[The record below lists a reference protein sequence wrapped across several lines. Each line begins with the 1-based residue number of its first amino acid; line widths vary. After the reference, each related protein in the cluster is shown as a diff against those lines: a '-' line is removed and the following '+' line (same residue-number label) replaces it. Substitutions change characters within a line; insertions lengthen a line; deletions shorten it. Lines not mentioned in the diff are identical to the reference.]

1 MNTVLETFGIIGIVI
16 TLLLLVGAAIFI
28 IRKIILDKTRM
39 TIYGDVIL
47 SMKEEAVFY
56 VVDNVSRQKKGQWD
70 AELDN
75 IRLYALGKEIS
86 VVAYKAAD
94 VPHGIRL
101 LLSGAMNSSIDVT
114 SLVGA
119 VKYKVWEISFD
130 AGATRQKLRQVQ
142 NRKQYKFGLLTSH
155 SDAMSYETHLQKVLQ
170 EIEGSERASLV
181 NDNSETHG
189 MIAHINEGKTTGTTM
204 RYQILIPQ
212 EHPILKI
219 FGAGESYKTMPSFYH
234 LYEGSLYKLESKFV
248 DKVGSLYEYDLIGLE
263 PGKIYVGLS
272 ISLDGGIACFPS
284 SSLYGITKDHDGEV
298 PTIDDAIL
306 AKPKAGAEQFRMWN
320 EYVAT
325 EYLGEEL
332 TKRMYDV
339 IVKKHYEDEYKED
352 YLALSRTQEFYADYN
367 WLKGH
372 KENKEED
379 IHVLRHVARVKE
391 EAKNKK

>member
-1 MNTVLETFGIIGIVI
+1 MNTALETIGIIGIAI
-16 TLLLLVGAAIFI
+16 TLLLFVGVAIYF
-28 IRKIILDKTRM
+28 IRKIILDKLKM

-56 VVDNVSRQKKGQWD
+56 VIDNVSRQKKGQWNT
-70 AELDN
+70 ELDN

-86 VVAYKAAD
+86 VVAYKSPD

-142 NRKQYKFGLLTSH
+142 NRKQYKFGLRTSR
-155 SDAMSYETHLQKVLQ
+155 SDMMSYDTHLQKVLK
-170 EIEGSERASLV
+170 ELEGTERATV
-181 NDNSETHG
+181 MENNEATHG
-189 MIAHINEGKTTGTTM
+189 MIAHINEGKSTGTSL

-212 EHPILKI
+212 EHPILNI
-219 FGAGESYKTMPSFYH
+219 FGAGEDYKTVPSFYH

-248 DKVGSLYEYDLIGLE
+248 DKVGSLYEYDLINLE

-272 ISLDGGIACFPS
+272 TSLDNGNACFPS
-284 SSLYGITKDHDGEV
+284 SSLYGITKDHKGEV

-306 AKPKAGAEQFRMWN
+306 AKPVEGSEKFRMWN

-325 EYLGEEL
+325 EYLGEDL
-332 TKRMYDV
+332 SKRMYDV
-339 IVKKHYEDEYKED
+339 IVKKHYEDEYKEE

-379 IHVLRHVARVKE
+379 IHVLRHVARVKT
-391 EAKNKK
+391 EAKR